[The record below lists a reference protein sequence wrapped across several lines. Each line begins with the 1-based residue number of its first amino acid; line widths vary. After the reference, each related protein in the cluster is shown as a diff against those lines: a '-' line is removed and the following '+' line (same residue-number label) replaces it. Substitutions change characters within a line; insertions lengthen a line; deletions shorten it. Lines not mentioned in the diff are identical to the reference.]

1 MLIMDEPTS
10 VVDSQNEHLILEA
23 IDRSSQGRTVV
34 MVAHRLSTVMDADQL
49 IVIDAGRV
57 AGMGTHDE
65 LVETVPLYRKLA
77 QRQDLLR

>member
-10 VVDSQNEHLILEA
+10 AVDSQNEHLILEA

>member
-1 MLIMDEPTS
+1 MLIKDEPTS
-10 VVDSQNEHLILEA
+10 AVDSQNEHLILEA

>member
-10 VVDSQNEHLILEA
+10 AVDSQNEHLILEA

-34 MVAHRLSTVMDADQL
+34 MVAHRLSAVMDADQL

>member
-1 MLIMDEPTS
+1 
-10 VVDSQNEHLILEA
+10 
-23 IDRSSQGRTVV
+23 

-57 AGMGTHDE
+57 AGVGTHDE